1 MMRFRVALGQESL
14 EALMSVLGIRRFAV
28 VLATLLIAASPA
40 ISRTDARDEAAGDK
54 SIDPAVRRTLE
65 STLQDRV
72 KDLLKEKDENG
83 ASFKRGAWS
92 GNFRPQADGSYQVIF
107 HMDTAGKERLRTE
120 RMLLTLKPSGGGR
133 DAWVIASEEV
143 QDAYEGLTRSIPGDE
158 AMSSFDSFS
167 MALEGL
173 SLSATRGTLYT
184 DSRNGRVFLI
194 SLAAADLAFAYEPP
208 LSRHK
213 ALYEKLERDHASRVA
228 FKAERAS
235 IYCSPDDCDRILA
248 THFGALRPATLDD
261 LDPVLRKSW
270 EDYVEEIMGA
280 RKENAFSGFQLP
292 YEPGDRYVSASVK
305 KQGTDQFLGLEYDNR
320 EAREVSYWI
329 SGMGFIYRYHSEET
343 RASLF
348 SPVDLERRH
357 DYESRAYEIESL
369 SGRVELGFGD
379 GELLKGDVAFGL
391 IARRPL
397 ERVRFDIAQ
406 LTATGSAD
414 REIKNP
420 RLTIHSITD
429 GTGEELTW
437 VRTGPASG
445 LVILREPAAEGQPFT
460 LRMQFESRDTIY
472 KFTPSYSYVS
482 RGGWLPFV
490 RFGDMIR
497 DFDLTVSVPAR
508 FKTLG
513 IGRKVSETTEDG
525 ARITRWIGE
534 SPVEFPTIIYGIYL
548 EAPSK
553 VVAKRLDGTEIPVTM
568 HVDRDAMGSWG
579 IAPKALTA
587 VADEAANALNLYREV
602 FGVDYPYARLDLVND
617 PLGALYG
624 QAPSSIVYLGS
635 AGLWSEGVL
644 GSIGGA
650 DWTKFAHSLVAHEV
664 GHQWWGSVVAN
675 ANDRSYWFVES
686 LAEYASS
693 IYVGAVDGMKG
704 YLDHVEEWRREV
716 LGADLHVSVQDATE
730 MWGGDRGGY
739 RAAVY
744 AKGPY
749 FFHIMRSTWGDE
761 KFFAFL
767 KRLATELKGREI
779 VTRDIQAVAEAS
791 FGIPL
796 ESFFEQWIRGV
807 GIPEYTLAY
816 SARSAEGGAW
826 IIDGTIEQRIVVGD
840 SRHPLEG
847 QYFDAVVPLT
857 VLGKKSG
864 YKKTLVV
871 RGSKTEFTM
880 TVPEEPQ
887 EVIFNRNGEALAHDI
902 VVKRL

>member
-1 MMRFRVALGQESL
+1 MDSRIVLQERSR
-14 EALMSVLGIRRFAV
+14 EALMSLLRLRPFAAL
-28 VLATLLIAASPA
+28 LACLLIAASPA
-40 ISRTDARDEAAGDK
+40 MSQADSRHDSAGAG
-54 SIDPAVRRTLE
+54 SIDPAVRRALE
-65 STLQDRV
+65 SALSDRV
-72 KDLLKEKDENG
+72 RELLKDKDENG
-83 ASFKRGAWS
+83 ASFKRGSFS
-92 GNFRPQADGSYQVIF
+92 GNFRPVEGGSYQVIF
-107 HMDTAGKERLRTE
+107 HVDTAGKEQLRTE
-120 RMLLTLKPSGGGR
+120 RMLLTLKPSVGGR
-133 DAWVIASEEV
+133 NAWVIASEEV
-143 QDAYEGLTRSIPGDE
+143 QDAYEGLSRSIAGDE
-158 AMSSFDSFS
+158 AFSSFDSFS
-167 MALEGL
+167 MTLEGL

-184 DSRNGRVFLI
+184 DSRHGRLFLI
-194 SLAAADLAFAYEPP
+194 SLAAPDLAFAYEPP

-213 ALYEKLERDHASRVA
+213 ALYEKLERDHASKVA

-248 THFGALRPATLDD
+248 TNFSGIRQVTVDD
-261 LDPVLRKSW
+261 LDPVLRRSW
-270 EDYVEEIMGA
+270 EEYVEEIGEA

-305 KQGTDQFLGLEYDNR
+305 KQGADQFLGLEYDNR
-320 EAREVSYWI
+320 EAREVNYWV
-329 SGMGFIYRYHSEET
+329 SGMGSIYRYYSEET
-343 RASLF
+343 RAALF
-348 SPVDLERRH
+348 SPVDLERRY
-357 DYESRAYEIESL
+357 DYDSRTYEVESL

-379 GELLKGDVAFGL
+379 GELLKGDVSFGL
-391 IARRPL
+391 LARRPL
-397 ERVRFDIAQ
+397 ERVRFAIAQ
-406 LTATGSAD
+406 ITPTGSAD

-420 RLTIHSITD
+420 KLTIHSITD
-429 GTGEELTW
+429 GRGEELTW

-445 LVILREPAAEGQPFT
+445 LVILREAAAEGQAFT
-460 LRMQFESRDTIY
+460 LRMQFESRDSIY

-534 SPVEFPTIIYGIYL
+534 SPVEFPTVIYGIYV

-587 VADEAANALNLYREV
+587 VADQAANALNLYREV

-650 DWTKFAHSLVAHEV
+650 GWTKVAHSLVAHEV

-675 ANDRSYWFVES
+675 ANDRNYWFVES

-693 IYVGAVDGMKG
+693 IYVGAVDGMKA
-704 YLDHVEEWRREV
+704 YLDHVEDWRKEV
-716 LGADLHVSVQDATE
+716 LEADLHVSVQDATE

-767 KRLATELKGREI
+767 KRLAMELKGREI

-791 FGIPL
+791 FGTPL

-816 SARSAEGGAW
+816 SARAAEGGAW
-826 IIDGTIEQRIVVGD
+826 IIDGTIEQRVVVGD
-840 SRHPLEG
+840 ARYPLEG

-857 VLGKKSG
+857 VLGKKNG

-871 RGSKTEFTM
+871 RGSKTDFTM
-880 TVPEEPQ
+880 TVPEEPL
-887 EVIFNRNGEALAHDI
+887 ELIFNRNGEALAYDI